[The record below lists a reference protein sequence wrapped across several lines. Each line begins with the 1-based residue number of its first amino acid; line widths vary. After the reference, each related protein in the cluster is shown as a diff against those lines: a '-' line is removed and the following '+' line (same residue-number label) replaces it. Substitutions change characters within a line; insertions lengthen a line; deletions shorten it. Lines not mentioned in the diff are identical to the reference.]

1 VVFFT
6 EMADAVIVDA
16 AARSQN
22 LAVPGDL
29 SIVVLGSH
37 LRPMQSGTRFTT
49 FSVPR
54 EEMARRATQMLCERI
69 EAGSAGDQVV
79 LPCEPVE
86 GDTLGAIHPSGRLD
100 T

>member
-1 VVFFT
+1 MDLFDNHNGAT
-6 EMADAVIVDA
+6 RYDAVA
-16 AARSQN
+16 EALARREI
-22 LAVPGDL
+22 

-69 EAGSAGDQVV
+69 EAGSKGEQVV
-79 LPCEPVE
+79 LPCEAAE
-86 GDTLGAIHPSGRLD
+86 GETLGAIHQQTDLK
-100 T
+100 